1 MPANPSSP
9 GGGSDGAVG
18 SNPVAP
24 WATVTGTTYSATAA
38 DAYIQTN
45 NAGGTAVTLPLA
57 ASVQAGFRLVIIN
70 AGSAG
75 TTTATPSEGP
85 PDDTINGSDAGFT
98 TGLTTQWGSVV
109 FVSDGIS
116 NWVAVAGA

>member
-1 MPANPSSP
+1 MPANPTSP
-9 GGGSDGAVG
+9 AGGSDGAGG
-18 SNPVAP
+18 SNTVQP
-24 WATVTGTTYSATAA
+24 WASVTATTYTATAA
-38 DAYIQTN
+38 DAVIQTN
-45 NAGGTAVTLPLA
+45 NAGGTAVTLPA
-57 ASVQAGFRLVIIN
+57 AGAVPAGFRLTIIN

-75 TTTATPSEGP
+75 TTTATPVES

-109 FVSDGIS
+109 FISDGIS